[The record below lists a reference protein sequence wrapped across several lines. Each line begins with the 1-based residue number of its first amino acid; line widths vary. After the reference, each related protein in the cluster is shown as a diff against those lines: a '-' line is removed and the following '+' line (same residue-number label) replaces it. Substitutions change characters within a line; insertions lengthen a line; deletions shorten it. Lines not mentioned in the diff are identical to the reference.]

1 MTNLPRKFGAPVVVG
16 AMAFVLLLVV
26 AVLSFQQGQSTL
38 SLLVI
43 AALIVLS
50 AAVLGLAHIV
60 RQVFRLPATLLQAG
74 SDAVRGVFDWLGG
87 ILKPKVEIR
96 TAILA
101 GIRRFDDHGKLVVG
115 SLRVDVLAQIVE
127 TSAVGTVLGQASA
140 REVGV
145 QYFIPLEKLTIE
157 NFRWSFTVDQGTG
170 ERGIAVYCQMPSP
183 QVDEEFIAID
193 ETGIETLSLGSGI
206 QTINP
211 WSGKN
216 ALTSKAKSQLKPRA
230 LEIAKR
236 PECMFAAERM
246 ARGHIEN
253 LVHSVAVSLLQLSAG
268 KVPPIAVLVQFS
280 SAVGIPAFEKQRI
293 SEAVQPSDRSA

>member
-1 MTNLPRKFGAPVVVG
+1 
-16 AMAFVLLLVV
+16 
-26 AVLSFQQGQSTL
+26 
-38 SLLVI
+38 
-43 AALIVLS
+43 
-50 AAVLGLAHIV
+50 
-60 RQVFRLPATLLQAG
+60 
-74 SDAVRGVFDWLGG
+74 
-87 ILKPKVEIR
+87 
-96 TAILA
+96 
-101 GIRRFDDHGKLVVG
+101 
-115 SLRVDVLAQIVE
+115 
-127 TSAVGTVLGQASA
+127 
-140 REVGV
+140 
-145 QYFIPLEKLTIE
+145 
-157 NFRWSFTVDQGTG
+157 
-170 ERGIAVYCQMPSP
+170 MPSP